1 MNYRTYGLSTCC
13 SRFSKKFPVISQ
25 KVAQMLLKKQSEVA
39 FYNES
44 CSKVARKD
52 KNFFWSDAKICKLYN
67 KSKIS
72 KHFCAILR
80 RNQRCYITLLS
91 FKTKKCNEP
100 IKLLNNPASSPETLK
115 SVECESSSTITSTI
129 LNFQSL
135 KTSDLGAR
143 LLLSCALI
151 CPTGVGGVFGSF
163 SYRKFIDCL
172 LKHVTDTE
180 ERPI

>member
-1 MNYRTYGLSTCC
+1 MTFFLGYWWYFFGLLMKNEDILWQHHKWKSEWMIQLLKTNKRTNEWINELTNERLETKKTNERTNERMNEWMNEWVSEWVIEWMNYRTYGLSTCC

-39 FYNES
+39 FCNES

-80 RNQRCYITLLS
+80 RNQRC
-91 FKTKKCNEP
+91 
-100 IKLLNNPASSPETLK
+100 
-115 SVECESSSTITSTI
+115 
-129 LNFQSL
+129 
-135 KTSDLGAR
+135 
-143 LLLSCALI
+143 
-151 CPTGVGGVFGSF
+151 
-163 SYRKFIDCL
+163 
-172 LKHVTDTE
+172 
-180 ERPI
+180 